1 MRQGPW
7 KLLVKLPRQN
17 RNVGKPK
24 KPEVLLFNLEEDLGE
39 QENLAD
45 KYPEVVTELQKKM
58 EALDAEITSN
68 ARPPWFEDDGI
79 AE

>member
-1 MRQGPW
+1 M
-7 KLLVKLPRQN
+7 KLPRQN

-45 KYPEVVTELQKKM
+45 KYPEVVSKLHTTM
-58 EALDAEITSN
+58 DALDAEITSN
-68 ARPPWFEDDGI
+68 ARLPWFENDEI
-79 AE
+79 TE